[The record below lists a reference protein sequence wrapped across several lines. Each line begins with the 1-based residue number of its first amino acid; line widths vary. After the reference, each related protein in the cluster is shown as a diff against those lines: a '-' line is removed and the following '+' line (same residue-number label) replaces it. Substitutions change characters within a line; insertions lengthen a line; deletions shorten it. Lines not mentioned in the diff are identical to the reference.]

1 MRLDDA
7 SRWLRSRSQ
16 IEQTGV
22 PARTLA
28 AHVRHGRLHRVDR
41 GWYVD
46 GASWREW
53 STEDRHLIRVI
64 AAQRRRGGGTAGG
77 VFSHVSAAVLWGLP
91 LARCEPPRVHVSGA
105 ATNGHVR
112 AGEPAVARHEVSVE
126 ENDVAVIGGMRCTS
140 LPRTVADVLRSSSEE
155 TGISLLDAALRAV
168 AGSGDFAHYDET
180 AAEDLREEVA
190 RRLPPG
196 ARGVR
201 RARAL
206 LEMGDGRAQ
215 LPGESISRLYL
226 RHIGFAPPRL
236 QVPIDG
242 PRGTRYFADFGLDDA
257 GVWGEF
263 DGRAKYLDPA
273 VRGTGIDVAA
283 TILAEKEREDWIRG
297 TTGRRVVRWT
307 GQDIRDAG
315 TLRARLAAFR
325 VFPRSQR

>member
-1 MRLDDA
+1 MLLDDA
-7 SRWLRSRSQ
+7 SRWLRSRAQ
-16 IEQTGV
+16 LEQAGV
-22 PARTLA
+22 PARTIA
-28 AHVRHGRLHRVDR
+28 AHVRHDRLHRVDR

-53 STEDRHLIRVI
+53 SSEDRHLIRVI
-64 AAQRRRGGGTAGG
+64 AAQRRRADGEGGG
-77 VFSHVSAAVLWGLP
+77 VFSHASAAVLWGLP
-91 LARCEPPRVHVSGA
+91 LARCEPERVHVSGA

-112 AGEPAVARHEVSVE
+112 AGEPAVARHEVV
-126 ENDVAVIGGMRCTS
+126 VAEDDTAAVGGIRCTS
-140 LPRTVADVLRSSSEE
+140 LARTVADVLRSSSEE

-168 AGSGDFAHYDET
+168 AGGGGAGRYDET
-180 AAEDLREEVA
+180 AAEALRGEVA
-190 RRLPPG
+190 RRLRPG

-206 LEMGDGRAQ
+206 LAIGDGRAH

-226 RHIGFAPPRL
+226 LRIGFAPPRL

-263 DGRAKYLDPA
+263 DGRAKYLDPT
-273 VRGTGIDVAA
+273 VRGTDVGVEAA
-283 TILAEKEREDWIRG
+283 LLAEKDREDWIRG
-297 TTGRRVVRWT
+297 TTGRRLVRWN